1 MASNTG
7 TFETAVAL
15 PSYNPNIP
23 GLTFQYDSLAA
34 NPLPLVV
41 VRHQL
46 DPTKTIPTQVT
57 AQLTFGGTS
66 GGTSY
71 YNTSQFIPGDVQQL
85 ALQANAASLATGRY
99 AYTATVADVRSTTT
113 TETLSG
119 TATVVSPADTA
130 GASNYLGQGW
140 SLSGLERVISETG
153 GVILNLGAG
162 DSLWFASSGSGGYA
176 SPAGDFSTLA
186 GVSGGGWTRTMPD
199 GTVYTFNSSGQETAV
214 ADRDQRTT
222 SYTYSSDELTKITD
236 PYGKVTTLTY
246 VSSVLQ
252 SVENPAARFTTFTH
266 SGGTIYGGRTP
277 RHEQGDVCL

>member
-1 MASNTG
+1 MISSEKSVCEDKKSLENTAPLDELRADRSQLNGGTNDEFKTCAAASTG
-7 TFETAVAL
+7 A
-15 PSYNPNIP
+15 NPNA
-23 GLTFQYDSLAA
+23 TTY
-34 NPLPLVV
+34 
-41 VRHQL
+41 H
-46 DPTKTIPTQVT
+46 
-57 AQLTFGGTS
+57 
-66 GGTSY
+66 
-71 YNTSQFIPGDVQQL
+71 
-85 ALQANAASLATGRY
+85 ALNR
-99 AYTATVADVRSTTT
+99 ATVADVRSTTT

-153 GVILNLGAG
+153 GVILDLGAG
-162 DSLWFASSGSGGYA
+162 DSLWFAASGSGGYS

-186 GVSGGGWTRTMPD
+186 GVSGGGWTRTMTD

-252 SVENPAARFTTFTH
+252 SVENPAAPSPPSRTRA
-266 SGGTIYGGRTP
+266 GRSP
-277 RHEQGDVCL
+277 PWNSPIRAR